1 MELNQE
7 ESWEKFKTS
16 GTVAD
21 YLAYKNKGKDNQTG
35 NTKTENKK

>member
-21 YLAYKNKGKDNQTG
+21 YLAYKNSKDNQAG